1 MNKGLFPAL
10 LLACLPTLLIG
21 QNRIGTGPAKDLYL
35 QYCATCHG
43 QNLEGG
49 QGSSLIDDVWNYG
62 SSDADITKTILEGVP
77 DLGMVPWK
85 GVLTDQQVRSL
96 VILIREQKLIAE
108 STGFLEK
115 TKPLGGV
122 FSTRHHNFTMEKVVD
137 VDDILWSIAFLPDE
151 SILIAQRDGKL
162 WRLLD
167 GQKIGIE
174 GIPKVWEVGQGGL
187 LEVMPHP
194 KYEENGWIY
203 LSFSEHVGAKLDG
216 KDAAMTAIVRGRIED
231 GKWVDEEEIFRAPP
245 HLHTTKGGHFGSRFV
260 FKDEYLFFSIGER
273 QQQEMAQDLTLP
285 SGKIHRIYHDGRIP
299 EGNPFFDHP
308 GAFKTIWSYGNR
320 NPQGLDLHP
329 VTGELWETEHG
340 PRGGDELNIIRP
352 GRNYGWPVITY
363 GMNYNGTPITDKTHM
378 EGMEQPAH
386 YWQPSIAVCGIDFY
400 EGNKFPKWKNNLL
413 VSGMASEE
421 IQRLVIRDGKVAH
434 RETILKQ
441 QGRVR
446 DVASGP
452 DGYIYA
458 AINTRSPNSGALYR
472 LKPVPQ
478 PQWRSLFN
486 GHDLDSW
493 QVSGEGAT
501 VLVDDGHIVA
511 LPQGVAGNT
520 FLATEES
527 FHDFILEMDLKIIG
541 DLNAGILLR
550 GVSEATDKDDGL
562 SGYRMEIDQSDRQ
575 WTGGIYEAEGRGWL
589 SSLEGNE
596 IARKAYQP
604 STWNRYRIEAIGEHL
619 RVWVNGVPTA
629 NLIDG
634 NTSKG
639 VIGFQAH
646 QLPHQ
651 DGKGAFYIRN
661 IRIISQKAGNHIQ
674 GIEIPAL
681 KIEPQ
686 VTSLLRYKTIEE
698 AIARNDL
705 QDVVRHLEKNPQD
718 IDKPGRGNLTPL
730 HQAILRKRPEAA
742 AILLEAG
749 ADPNVLTS
757 RNQSSLHLA
766 IDRGLIET
774 AQMLLQRGVD
784 AGLRD
789 SQGWTALHLA
799 AAKNRKQIIKMML
812 NNGVDTKYLSAAG
825 GTPLHEAAVS
835 GDAEMIRMLLDA
847 RIDPTVVSQTG
858 KTALDIAVDYQN
870 TAAQKI
876 LKGLRA
882 QP

>member
-1 MNKGLFPAL
+1 MKKSLFPAL
-10 LLACLPTLLIG
+10 LLACLPTLLYG

-35 QYCATCHG
+35 QYCAACHG

-62 SSDADITKTILEGVP
+62 SSDAAIAKTILDGVP

-85 GVLTDQQVRSL
+85 GVLTNEQIRSL

-108 STGFLEK
+108 STRLLEK
-115 TKPLGGV
+115 VKPLGGV
-122 FSTRHHNFTMEKVVD
+122 FSTRHHNFTMEKVAE
-137 VDDILWSIAFLPDE
+137 VDDILWSIAFLPDA
-151 SILIAQRDGKL
+151 SILITQRDGKL
-162 WRLLD
+162 WRLVN
-167 GQKIGIE
+167 GEKNEIE
-174 GIPKVWEVGQGGL
+174 GIPQVWEIGQGGL
-187 LEVMPHP
+187 MEVMPHP
-194 KYEENGWIY
+194 QYEENGWIY

-216 KDAAMTAIVRGRIED
+216 KDAAMTAIVRGRIER

-285 SGKIHRIYHDGRIP
+285 SGKIHRIYQDGRIP
-299 EGNPFFDHP
+299 RGNPFFNQP

-329 VTGELWETEHG
+329 VTGDLWETEHG

-352 GRNYGWPVITY
+352 GLNYGWPVITY
-363 GMNYNGTPITDKTHM
+363 GMNYDGTPMTDKTHM

-386 YWQPSIAVCGIDFY
+386 YWLPSIAVCGIDFY
-400 EGNKFPKWKNNLL
+400 EGNKFPQWKNNLL
-413 VSGMASEE
+413 VSGMSAEE
-421 IQRLVIRDGKVAH
+421 IQRLVIRDGKVVH
-434 RETILKQ
+434 SETILKK

-458 AINTRSPNSGALYR
+458 AINTRSPNSGALFR
-472 LKPVPQ
+472 LKPVSQ

-486 GHDLDSW
+486 GHDLERW
-493 QVSGEGAT
+493 QVRGDSVP

-511 LPQGVAGNT
+511 LPRGTTGNT
-520 FLATEES
+520 FLSTKES
-527 FHDFILEMDLKIIG
+527 FRDFILEADLKIIG

-550 GVSEATDKDDGL
+550 GAGEATNEDDGL
-562 SGYRMEIDQSDRQ
+562 SGYRMEIDQSARQ
-575 WTGGIYEAEGRGWL
+575 WTGGIYEAKGRGWL
-589 SSLEGNE
+589 SSLEGKE
-596 IARKAYQP
+596 KAREAYQP
-604 STWNRYRIEAIGEHL
+604 SSWNRYRIEAIGEHL

-629 NLIDG
+629 NIIDG
-634 NTSKG
+634 QSSKG

-646 QLPHQ
+646 HLPHQ
-651 DGKGAFYIRN
+651 DGGGAVYIRN
-661 IRIISQKAGNHIQ
+661 IQIISDEAGNHIQ
-674 GIEIPAL
+674 GIEIPAQ
-681 KIEPQ
+681 KIDTQ
-686 VTSLLRYKTIEE
+686 VSGLMRYKTIEE

-749 ADPNVLTS
+749 ADPDVLTPGS
-757 RNQSSLHLA
+757 QSSLHLA
-766 IDRGLIET
+766 IERGLIET

-784 AGLRD
+784 ASVRD

-799 AAKNRKQIIKMML
+799 AARNRIQIVKMML
-812 NNGVDTKYLSAAG
+812 NHGVDPNYLSAAG

-835 GDAEMIRMLLDA
+835 GDEDMIRMLLDA
-847 RIDPTVVSQTG
+847 DIDPNTVSQTG
-858 KTALDIAVDYQN
+858 KTAWDIAVEYQN
-870 TAAQKI
+870 AAAQNI
-876 LKGLRA
+876 LR
-882 QP
+882 

>member
-1 MNKGLFPAL
+1 MKKSLFPAL
-10 LLACLPTLLIG
+10 LYACLPLLIHG

-43 QNLEGG
+43 QNMEGG
-49 QGSSLIDDVWNYG
+49 QGSSLIDEVWNYG
-62 SSDADITKTILEGVP
+62 SSDAAMAKSILEGVP

-96 VILIREQKLIAE
+96 VILIREQKLMAE
-108 STGFLEK
+108 SAGFLEK

-122 FSTRHHNFTMEKVVD
+122 FSTRHHNFTMEKVAD

-162 WRLLD
+162 WRLLN
-167 GQKIGIE
+167 GEKIGIE
-174 GIPKVWEVGQGGL
+174 GIPQVWEVGQGGL
-187 LEVMPHP
+187 MEVMPHP

-216 KDAAMTAIVRGRIED
+216 KDAAMTAIVRGRIE
-231 GKWVDEEEIFRAPP
+231 GEKWVDEEEIFRVPQ

-273 QQQEMAQDLTLP
+273 QQQEMAQDLALP

-308 GAFKTIWSYGNR
+308 GAFRTIWSYGNR

-329 VTGELWETEHG
+329 VTGDLWETEHG

-352 GRNYGWPVITY
+352 GLNYGWPVITY
-363 GMNYNGTPITDKTHM
+363 GMNYDGTPITEKTHM

-400 EGNKFPKWKNNLL
+400 EGDKFPKWKNNLL

-421 IQRLVIRDGKVAH
+421 IQRLVIRDGKVVDS
-434 RETILKQ
+434 ETILKQ

-486 GHDLDSW
+486 GHDLDRW
-493 QVSGEGAT
+493 QVRSDSAT

-511 LPQGVAGNT
+511 LPRGVWSNT

-527 FHDFILEMDLKIIG
+527 FGDFILELDLKIIG

-550 GVSEATDKDDGL
+550 GVGETANENDGL
-562 SGYRMEIDQSDRQ
+562 KGHQIELDQSPHEFAVSISQ
-575 WTGGIYEAEGRGWL
+575 AEGRQGWL
-589 SSLEGNE
+589 YSLDGKEK
-596 IARKAYQP
+596 AREAFQP
-604 STWNRYRIEAIGEHL
+604 STWNRYRFEAIGEHL
-619 RVWVNGVPTA
+619 RVWINGVPTT
-629 NLIDG
+629 NIIG
-634 NTSKG
+634 GKTSKG
-639 VIGFQAH
+639 VIGFQATL
-646 QLPHQ
+646 LPDQ
-651 DGKGAFYIRN
+651 DGRGAAYIRN
-661 IRIISQKAGNHIQ
+661 IQIISSEAGNHIR
-674 GIEIPAL
+674 GIEIPAM
-681 KIEPQ
+681 KIKTKVSDQ
-686 VTSLLRYKTIEE
+686 VRYKTIEE

-705 QDVVRHLEKNPQD
+705 EDVVRHLEKNPQD
-718 IDKPGRGNLTPL
+718 IDKPGRGNMTPL

-749 ADPNVLTS
+749 ADPHVLTPGS
-757 RNQSSLHLA
+757 QSSLHLA
-766 IDRGLIET
+766 VERGLTKT
-774 AQMLLQRGVD
+774 AQKLLQKGVD
-784 AGLRD
+784 ASVRD

-799 AAKNRKQIIKMML
+799 AARNRKQMVKMML
-812 NNGVDTKYLSAAG
+812 DQGVDPKFLSAAG

-835 GDAEMIRMLLDA
+835 GDGGMIRMLLDA
-847 RIDPTVVSQTG
+847 GIDPKVVSQTG

-870 TAAQKI
+870 TAARDI
-876 LKGLRA
+876 LEGYN
-882 QP
+882 

>member
-1 MNKGLFPAL
+1 MNGTLTSTLLLAILPAL
-10 LLACLPTLLIG
+10 LYG

-62 SSDADITKTILEGVP
+62 SSEADIAKVILDGVP
-77 DLGMVPWK
+77 ELGMVPWK
-85 GVLTDQQVRSL
+85 GVLTDEQVRSL

-108 STGFLEK
+108 STALLEK
-115 TKPLGGV
+115 VKPLGGV
-122 FSTRHHNFTMEKVVD
+122 FSTRHHNFTMETVVEL
-137 VDDILWSIAFLPDE
+137 DDILWSIAFLPDD
-151 SILIAQRDGKL
+151 SILLTQRDGKL
-162 WRLLD
+162 WRLVG

-174 GIPKVWEVGQGGL
+174 GIPEVWAVGQGGL

-194 KYEENGWIY
+194 EYEDNGWIY
-203 LSFSEHVGAKLDG
+203 LSFSEHVGKKIDG

-231 GKWVDEEEIFRAPP
+231 DKWVDEEEIFRAPP

-273 QQQEMAQDLTLP
+273 QQQELAQDLTQP

-299 EGNPFFDHP
+299 KDNPFYNEP
-308 GAFKTIWSYGNR
+308 GAFQTIWSYGNR

-352 GRNYGWPVITY
+352 GINYGWPVITY
-363 GMNYNGTPITDKTHM
+363 GMNYDGTPMTDKTHM
-378 EGMEQPAH
+378 KGMEQPAH
-386 YWQPSIAVCGIDFY
+386 YWLPSIAVCGIDFY
-400 EGNKFPKWKNNLL
+400 EGNQFPKWKNNLL
-413 VSGMASEE
+413 VTGMSAEE
-421 IQRLVIRDGKVAH
+421 IQRLVIRDGEVIAS
-434 RETILKQ
+434 ETILKK

-446 DVASGP
+446 DVATGP

-458 AINTRSPNSGALYR
+458 ALNTRGPNSGSLAR

-486 GHDLDSW
+486 GHDLDHW
-493 QVSGEGAT
+493 QVRSDSAT

-511 LPQGVAGNT
+511 LPLGDAGDT

-527 FHDFILEMDLKIIG
+527 FDDFILELDLKIIG

-550 GVSEATDKDDGL
+550 GDGVGASENDGL
-562 SGYRMEIDQSDRQ
+562 NGYQIQIDQSHQ
-575 WTGGIYEAEGRGWL
+575 QSAVGFLKAEGRGGWL
-589 SSLEGNE
+589 YSLDGKEKAPE
-596 IARKAYQP
+596 AYQP
-604 STWNRYRIEAIGEHL
+604 SAWNRYRIEVIGEHL

-629 NLIDG
+629 NLIG
-634 NTSKG
+634 GKISKG
-639 VIGFQAH
+639 VIGFQSH
-646 QLPHQ
+646 HLPDQ
-651 DGKGAFYIRN
+651 NGSGAVYLRN
-661 IRIISQKAGNHIQ
+661 IQIISHNAGNHIK

-681 KIEPQ
+681 KIEAE
-686 VTSLLRYKTIEE
+686 VADLIRYETIEE

-705 QDVVRHLEKNPQD
+705 EDVARHLKINPQD
-718 IDKPGRGNLTPL
+718 IDKLGRGNMTPL

-742 AILLEAG
+742 VILLEAG
-749 ADPNVLTS
+749 ADPNVLT
-757 RNQSSLHLA
+757 RNNQTSLHLA
-766 IDRGLIET
+766 VERDLIDT
-774 AQMLLQRGVD
+774 ARMLMQRGVD
-784 AGLRD
+784 ASVRD

-799 AAKNRKQIIKMML
+799 AAKNRKQIVKLML
-812 NNGVDTKYLSAAG
+812 EHGIDPQYLSAAG

-835 GDAEMIRMLLDA
+835 GDAEMIHMLLDA
-847 RIDPTVVSQTG
+847 GIDPKVVSQTG
-858 KTALDIAVDYQN
+858 KTALDIAIDYDN
-870 TAAQKI
+870 PSAQTI
-876 LKGLRA
+876 LRV
-882 QP
+882 Q

>member
-1 MNKGLFPAL
+1 MKKSLFPAL
-10 LLACLPTLLIG
+10 LLACLPTLLYG

-35 QYCATCHG
+35 QYCAACHG

-62 SSDADITKTILEGVP
+62 SSDAAIAKTILDGVP
-77 DLGMVPWK
+77 DLGMVPWH
-85 GVLTDQQVRSL
+85 GVLTNEQVRSL

-108 STGFLEK
+108 STALLEK
-115 TKPLGGV
+115 VKPLGGV
-122 FSTRHHNFTMEKVVD
+122 FSTRHHNFTMEKVAE
-137 VDDILWSIAFLPDE
+137 VDDILWSIAFLPDA
-151 SILIAQRDGKL
+151 SILITQRDGKL
-162 WRLLD
+162 WRLVN
-167 GQKIGIE
+167 GEKIEIE
-174 GIPKVWEVGQGGL
+174 GIPQVWEVGQGGL
-187 LEVMPHP
+187 MEVMPHP
-194 KYEENGWIY
+194 QYEENGWIY

-216 KDAAMTAIVRGRIED
+216 KDAAMTAIVRGRIER

-245 HLHTTKGGHFGSRFV
+245 HFHTTKGGHFGSRFV

-273 QQQEMAQDLTLP
+273 QQQELAQDLTLP

-299 EGNPFFDHP
+299 MGNPFFNKPD
-308 GAFKTIWSYGNR
+308 AFKTIWSYGNR

-329 VTGELWETEHG
+329 VTGDLWETEHG

-352 GRNYGWPVITY
+352 GLNYGWPVITY
-363 GMNYNGTPITDKTHM
+363 GMNYDGTPMTDKTHM
-378 EGMEQPAH
+378 EGMEQPVR
-386 YWQPSIAVCGIDFY
+386 YWLPSIAVCGIDFY
-400 EGNKFPKWKNNLL
+400 EGNKFPQWKNNLL
-413 VSGMASEE
+413 VSGMSAEE

-434 RETILKQ
+434 SETILKK

-458 AINTRSPNSGALYR
+458 AINTRSPNSGALFR

-486 GHDLDSW
+486 GHDLDRW
-493 QVSGEGAT
+493 QVRGDSVT

-511 LPQGVAGNT
+511 LPRGPTGNT
-520 FLATEES
+520 FLSTEES
-527 FHDFILEMDLKIIG
+527 FRDFILEADLKIIG

-550 GVSEATDKDDGL
+550 GAGEGTNEDDGL
-562 SGYRMEIDQSDRQ
+562 SGYRMEIDQSARQ
-575 WTGGIYEAEGRGWL
+575 WTGGIYEAKGRGWL
-589 SSLEGNE
+589 SSLEGKE
-596 IARKAYQP
+596 KAREAYQP
-604 STWNRYRIEAIGEHL
+604 SSWNRYRIEAIGKHL

-629 NLIDG
+629 NIIDG
-634 NTSKG
+634 QSSKG

-646 QLPHQ
+646 LLPHQ
-651 DGKGAFYIRN
+651 DGGGAVYIRN
-661 IRIISQKAGNHIQ
+661 IRIISNEAGNHIQ
-674 GIEIPAL
+674 GIEIPAR
-681 KIEPQ
+681 KIETQ
-686 VTSLLRYKTIEE
+686 VSGLMRYKTIEE

-742 AILLEAG
+742 TILLEAG
-749 ADPNVLTS
+749 ADPDVLTPVS
-757 RNQSSLHLA
+757 QSALHLA
-766 IDRGLIET
+766 VERGLIET

-784 AGLRD
+784 TNVRD

-799 AAKNRKQIIKMML
+799 AAKNRIQIVKMML
-812 NNGVDTKYLSAAG
+812 NHGVDPNYLSAAG

-835 GDAEMIRMLLDA
+835 GDEDMIRMLLDA
-847 RIDPTVVSQTG
+847 DIDPKTVSQTG
-858 KTALDIAVDYQN
+858 KTAWDIAVEYQN
-870 TAAQKI
+870 AAAQNI
-876 LKGLRA
+876 LRE

>member
-1 MNKGLFPAL
+1 MKKSLFPAL
-10 LLACLPTLLIG
+10 LLACLPTLLYG

-35 QYCATCHG
+35 QYCAACHG

-62 SSDADITKTILEGVP
+62 SSDAAIAKTILDGVP

-85 GVLTDQQVRSL
+85 GVLTNEQIRSL

-108 STGFLEK
+108 STRLLEK
-115 TKPLGGV
+115 VKPLGGV
-122 FSTRHHNFTMEKVVD
+122 FSTRHHNFTMEKVAE
-137 VDDILWSIAFLPDE
+137 VDDILWSIAFLPDA
-151 SILIAQRDGKL
+151 SILITQRDGKL
-162 WRLLD
+162 WRLVN
-167 GQKIGIE
+167 GEKNEIE
-174 GIPKVWEVGQGGL
+174 GIPQVWEVGQGGL
-187 LEVMPHP
+187 MEVMPHP
-194 KYEENGWIY
+194 QYEENGWIY

-216 KDAAMTAIVRGRIED
+216 KDAAMTAIVRGRIER

-273 QQQEMAQDLTLP
+273 QQQELAQDLTLP

-299 EGNPFFDHP
+299 RGNPFFNQP

-329 VTGELWETEHG
+329 VTGDLWETEHG

-352 GRNYGWPVITY
+352 GLNYGWPVITY
-363 GMNYNGTPITDKTHM
+363 GMNYDGTPMTDKTHM

-386 YWQPSIAVCGIDFY
+386 YWLPSIAVCGIDFY
-400 EGNKFPKWKNNLL
+400 EGNKFPQWKNNLL
-413 VSGMASEE
+413 VSGMSAEE
-421 IQRLVIRDGKVAH
+421 IQRLVIRDGKVVH
-434 RETILKQ
+434 SETILKK

-458 AINTRSPNSGALYR
+458 AINTRSPNSGALFR

-486 GHDLDSW
+486 GHDLDRW
-493 QVSGEGAT
+493 QVRGDSVP

-511 LPQGVAGNT
+511 LPRGPTGNT

-527 FHDFILEMDLKIIG
+527 FRDFILEADLKIIG

-550 GVSEATDKDDGL
+550 GAGEGTNEDDGL
-562 SGYRMEIDQSDRQ
+562 SGYRMEIDQSARQ
-575 WTGGIYEAEGRGWL
+575 WTGGIYEAKGRGWL
-589 SSLEGNE
+589 SSLEGKE
-596 IARKAYQP
+596 KAREAYQP
-604 STWNRYRIEAIGEHL
+604 SSWNRYRIEAIGEHL
-619 RVWVNGVPTA
+619 RVWVNGVPST
-629 NLIDG
+629 NIIDG
-634 NTSKG
+634 QSSKG

-646 QLPHQ
+646 HLPHQ
-651 DGKGAFYIRN
+651 DGRGAVYIRN
-661 IRIISQKAGNHIQ
+661 IQIISNEAGNHIQ
-674 GIEIPAL
+674 GIEIPAR
-681 KIEPQ
+681 KIETQ
-686 VTSLLRYKTIEE
+686 VSGLIRYKTIEE

-705 QDVVRHLEKNPQD
+705 QDVVRHLETNPQD

-742 AILLEAG
+742 VILLEAG
-749 ADPNVLTS
+749 ADPDVLTPVS
-757 RNQSSLHLA
+757 QSSLHLA
-766 IDRGLIET
+766 VERGLVET

-784 AGLRD
+784 TSVRD

-799 AAKNRKQIIKMML
+799 AAKNRMQIVKMML
-812 NNGVDTKYLSAAG
+812 NHGVDPNYLSAAG

-835 GDAEMIRMLLDA
+835 GDEDMIRMLLDA
-847 RIDPTVVSQTG
+847 DIDPKIVSQTG
-858 KTALDIAVDYQN
+858 KTAWDIAVEYQN
-870 TAAQKI
+870 AAAQNI
-876 LKGLRA
+876 LRD